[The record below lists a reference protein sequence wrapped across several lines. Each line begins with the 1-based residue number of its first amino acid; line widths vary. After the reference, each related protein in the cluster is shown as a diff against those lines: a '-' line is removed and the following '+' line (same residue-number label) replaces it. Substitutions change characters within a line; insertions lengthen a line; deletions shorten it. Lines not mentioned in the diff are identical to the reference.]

1 MRLFGALFALLC
13 CAPMGAYA
21 QQPLR
26 PAVAAQAA
34 LEELR
39 AAQQMLEEAKGGRAR
54 VAALSETVR
63 AFEAGLSAVR
73 AGLRGAVIRE
83 RALSLRLAGQEEEIA
98 ALLTV
103 LQARGRAGS
112 PSLFLHPQGA
122 LGTAR
127 AGMIVSQMTPIL
139 SAQAEELRE
148 VLAEVSSLRQLQAGA
163 ESRLQE
169 ALGAVQQARSALS
182 QAIGDRTELPR
193 KFSEDAVKTAL
204 LLATAETLESFAGGL
219 GEISGGPLMGQ
230 AADEDVTLRKG
241 QLPLPVAGRVLRRA
255 GEADA
260 AGIVRAGLVVATRP
274 RALVSAPAAATIRY
288 QGPLLDFGNVLILE
302 PKAGLLMVFAGL
314 DLVYGRTGEVV
325 ARGAPLGLMGG
336 KQASVGEI
344 LTQVGEGT
352 GSDLSQS
359 LYLEVREDNEPVNPQ
374 DWFRTEREE

>member
-127 AGMIVSQMTPIL
+127 AGMIVSQMTPVL